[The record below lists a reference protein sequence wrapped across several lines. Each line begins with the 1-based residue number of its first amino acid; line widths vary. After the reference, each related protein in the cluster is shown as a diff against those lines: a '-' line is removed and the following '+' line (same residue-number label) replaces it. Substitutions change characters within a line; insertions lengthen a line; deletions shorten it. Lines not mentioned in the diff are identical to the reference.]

1 MSTFGSGMTVRS
13 KKACV
18 VYDAQSGQVCHVH
31 RVVTFE
37 GGREP
42 NENAIAADALLAF
55 HGAHPGRHGAFETLH
70 VDDAA
75 VEPGKKYRVD
85 VGKKALVDT

>member
-1 MSTFGSGMTVRS
+1 MTVRS

-18 VYDAQSGQVCHVH
+18 VYDAETGRMHHLH

-42 NENAIAADALLAF
+42 SDDEIAAAALRAF
-55 HGAHPGRHGAFETLH
+55 QELHADRRGAFETLH
-70 VDDAA
+70 VDHAA
-75 VEPGKKYRVD
+75 VEPGVKYRID
-85 VGKKALVDT
+85 VHKKKLVRS